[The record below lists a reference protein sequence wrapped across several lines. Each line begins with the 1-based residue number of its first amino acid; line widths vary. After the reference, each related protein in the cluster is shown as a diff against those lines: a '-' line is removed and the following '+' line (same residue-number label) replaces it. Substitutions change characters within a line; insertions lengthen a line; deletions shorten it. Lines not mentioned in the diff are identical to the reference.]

1 MKIVLVVDPELPLGL
16 IANTAAYLSF
26 SLGQSLENMLAQD
39 AIDSLGR
46 VHMGTSPITMP
57 ILKADKELLK
67 SIFEKAS
74 QNSDITIMDFTNIA
88 QKHRVYSEYIEEI
101 KDTPIVDLEYLGLVL
116 FGAKKAVNSLTG
128 SLPLLR

>member
-16 IANTAAYLSF
+16 VVNTAAYLSF
-26 SLGQSLENMLAQD
+26 SLGQSLESVLAED

-46 VHMGTSPITMP
+46 VHLGTSPITMP

-74 QNSDITIMDFTNIA
+74 QNEDIKIMDFTNIA
-88 QKHRVYSEYIEEI
+88 QKHRVYEAYIEEI
-101 KDTPIVDLEYLGLVL
+101 KTTPIEDLEYLGVAL
-116 FGAKKAVNSLTG
+116 FGAKKAINSLTG

>member
-16 IANTAAYLSF
+16 VVNTAAYLSF
-26 SLGQSLENMLAQD
+26 SLGQSLDNVLAED

-46 VHMGTSPITMP
+46 VHLGTSPITMP

-74 QNSDITIMDFTNIA
+74 QNKDIKIMDFTNIA
-88 QKHRVYSEYIEEI
+88 QKHRVYEAYIEEI
-101 KDTPIVDLEYLGLVL
+101 KTTPIEDLEYLGLAL

>member
-39 AIDSLGR
+39 AIDRLGR

-101 KDTPIVDLEYLGLVL
+101 KDTPIVDLEYLGLAL

>member
-16 IANTAAYLSF
+16 IANTSAYLSF
-26 SLGQSLENMLAQD
+26 SLGQKLENMLAED

-101 KDTPIVDLEYLGLVL
+101 KDTPIVDLEYLGLAL

>member
-101 KDTPIVDLEYLGLVL
+101 KDTPIVDLEYLGLAL

>member
-16 IANTAAYLSF
+16 ITNTAAYLSF
-26 SLGQSLENMLAQD
+26 SLGQSLENILAED

-74 QNSDITIMDFTNIA
+74 ENPDITIMDLTNVAQRHNVYTEYIKEIKTTNI
-88 QKHRVYSEYIEEI
+88 E
-101 KDTPIVDLEYLGLVL
+101 DLEYSGLAL